1 MAVTG
6 SDKFEGPQ
14 ESPYHLWPLE
24 SDLLRNECEEDL
36 LSPVVFNICGPGNA
50 TLCSGVSRVSFTPL
64 WNSHFCALS
73 KHLLKE
79 PLYDTGDESLDTLG
93 SESDILSTSAH

>member
-50 TLCSGVSRVSFTPL
+50 TLCSGSAGSL
-64 WNSHFCALS
+64 SHLCGIPIFVL
-73 KHLLKE
+73 
-79 PLYDTGDESLDTLG
+79 
-93 SESDILSTSAH
+93 